1 MCELL
6 IVDWGEGGAHHHE
19 NQGRREREAI
29 YVNPFVGSRRCRK
42 MCPILQYRPSD
53 LYLTDRK
60 ETMTIYSHSSPHLQ
74 IRLYLVHPFLP
85 QDLDLPCNARASC

>member
-42 MCPILQYRPSD
+42 MW
-53 LYLTDRK
+53 
-60 ETMTIYSHSSPHLQ
+60 
-74 IRLYLVHPFLP
+74 
-85 QDLDLPCNARASC
+85 NAECVVDVLLECLR